1 MSKLNRFCRIKVTNL
16 DTKVVFFHNKVPYE
30 HVEMLKLSPNLE
42 IDILGHYREGGD
54 ESREASQEDY
64 NGVIF

>member
-16 DTKVVFFHNKVPYE
+16 NTKEMYFHNKVPYE

-42 IDILGHYREGGD
+42 IDILGHYREGGY
-54 ESREASQEDY
+54 ENEEISQENY
-64 NGVIF
+64 NGIIH

>member
-1 MSKLNRFCRIKVTNL
+1 
-16 DTKVVFFHNKVPYE
+16 
-30 HVEMLKLSPNLE
+30 MLKLSPNLE

-54 ESREASQEDY
+54 ESKEASQEDY

>member
-1 MSKLNRFCRIKVTNL
+1 MSKVNHFCRIKVTNL
-16 DTKVVFFHNKVPYE
+16 DTKVVYFHSKVPYE

-54 ESREASQEDY
+54 ESRETSQEDY